1 MPLLQAAVAE
11 VEAGSVGGG
20 AAKVTGFGSMPA
32 FEAHV
37 LAAVAALPA
46 ALEAVLLE
54 QAGPPIPT
62 HNQRISTTT
71 ISTHNTYALTQ
82 ANRCSSSYS
91 WSTYASDAEHRRVP
105 ADC

>member
-1 MPLLQAAVAE
+1 MAE

-54 QAGPPIPT
+54 QAGPPIPP

-71 ISTHNTYALTQ
+71 THNTYALTR
-82 ANRCSSSYS
+82 ANRCLSSYS

-105 ADC
+105 ADR